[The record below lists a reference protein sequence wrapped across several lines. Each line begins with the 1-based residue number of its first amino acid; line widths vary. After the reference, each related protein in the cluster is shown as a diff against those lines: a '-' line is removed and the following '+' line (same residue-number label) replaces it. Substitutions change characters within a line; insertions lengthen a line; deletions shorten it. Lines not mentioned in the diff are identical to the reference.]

1 MTLYYMNFYI
11 FLSCHI
17 IFTLF
22 VNVTGEYF
30 SQTEGATAKQ
40 SVIGQDSLLHVAAHA
55 CLNSQ
60 SELFWV
66 SEFNTA
72 IMLNIQIHVE
82 PTYRQ

>member
-1 MTLYYMNFYI
+1 MNFYI
-11 FLSCHI
+11 ILSFHI

-30 SQTEGATAKQ
+30 SPTEGATAKQ
-40 SVIGQDSLLHVAAHA
+40 SVISQDSLLHVAVHA

-72 IMLNIQIHVE
+72 IMLNIQIQCTAHL
-82 PTYRQ
+82 